1 MWKSVLVPSWI
12 EAGARDKARRDKA
25 LAAFIRDKLVIQKG
39 SGLEIYL
46 VLAPTPTRSAVAVTR
61 HEISPSTQVDR
72 REAVLPQQ
80 REQAPPPVANFSTPQ
95 PQRDFHLVSQFLK
108 LHAENSSPVCES
120 RPQGLEGN
128 DPTTLRLASG
138 TQPRHPYMSAIARDN
153 DGRYLL
159 LEKSRPFVMLCF
171 GKQGSGKSNSQ
182 NVVMESHLFPPSD
195 GEEPEKPF
203 GVVAF
208 HFDSTATVGANEHLG
223 LIDSEAMLK
232 ESTVLV
238 SPSNLKN
245 FKFYADNGFAP
256 QRVKFNWSELLANH
270 ISALMH
276 IDPIDP
282 PLYATSML
290 KLLRDHASTGSCFQ
304 SFAKFKDEFLAQ
316 DLAPQQ
322 RTPVGQ
328 RFDVIES
335 FLSSAGEPAVDF
347 GKLLQENRLIL
358 IDLTDPFLSRDDA
371 NAVIF
376 VLLSLLRDAELP
388 LHRLAGKMVVFDEAH
403 KYFADPSSRLCL
415 EIVNLCEVMRHENT
429 RILITSQ
436 MPSVVPPLAF
446 QLSTFTVI
454 HHFHTPS
461 VWSALQKEYP
471 LHTDPE

>member
-1 MWKSVLVPSWI
+1 
-12 EAGARDKARRDKA
+12 
-25 LAAFIRDKLVIQKG
+25 
-39 SGLEIYL
+39 
-46 VLAPTPTRSAVAVTR
+46 
-61 HEISPSTQVDR
+61 
-72 REAVLPQQ
+72 
-80 REQAPPPVANFSTPQ
+80 
-95 PQRDFHLVSQFLK
+95 
-108 LHAENSSPVCES
+108 
-120 RPQGLEGN
+120 
-128 DPTTLRLASG
+128 
-138 TQPRHPYMSAIARDN
+138 MSAIARDKE
-153 DGRYLL
+153 GKYLQ
-159 LEKSRPFVMLCF
+159 LEKSRPFAMLCF

-182 NVVMESHLFPPSD
+182 NVVMESHLFPPND
-195 GEEPEKPF
+195 EKPF

-208 HFDSTATVGANEHLG
+208 HFDGTATVGANEHLG

-238 SPSNLKN
+238 SPTNLEN

-276 IDPIDP
+276 IDPKDP

-290 KLLRDHASTGSCFQ
+290 KLLRDHAKTGSRFQ
-304 SFAKFKDEFLAQ
+304 SFASFRDEFLAQ

-322 RTPVGQ
+322 RTPVVQ

-335 FLSSAGEPAVDF
+335 FLSSADEPAVDF

-358 IDLTDPFLSRDDA
+358 IDLTDPFLSEVDA
-371 NAVIF
+371 NVVIF
-376 VLLSLLRDAELP
+376 VLLSLLRRAQLP
-388 LHRLAGKMVVFDEAH
+388 LRLAGKMVVFDEAH
-403 KYFADPSSRLCL
+403 KYFADPSSRLCR
-415 EIVNLCEVMRHENT
+415 EIVNLCEMMRHENT

-471 LHTDPE
+471 LHTDPDEIFARIQRFKAGEALIVSSSLVDEESGKKVPHAFVTVNRPPHRRPWRNKNWHLSRALMEQ